1 VVILRNEKR
10 KGYGYALK
18 LGLLLS
24 RKYCATF
31 AITLDADAQHN
42 PDDIPKFINE
52 LLSLNTDIVIGNR
65 FKGKSHVPTTDAMI
79 IKLIS
84 YIFSSI
90 INFKIEDTLCGFRAL
105 RLALLDDMAIEKIS
119 DDMGFPLEL
128 LAIAIR
134 KGWRIKEV
142 PVKVRY
148 HNLSKR
154 GLARKSI
161 QLVQIL
167 RSLIRVF
174 LEVSIG

>member
-1 VVILRNEKR
+1 
-10 KGYGYALK
+10 
-18 LGLLLS
+18 
-24 RKYCATF
+24 
-31 AITLDADAQHN
+31 
-42 PDDIPKFINE
+42 
-52 LLSLNTDIVIGNR
+52 
-65 FKGKSHVPTTDAMI
+65 
-79 IKLIS
+79 
-84 YIFSSI
+84 
-90 INFKIEDTLCGFRAL
+90 
-105 RLALLDDMAIEKIS
+105 MAIEKIS

-174 LEVSIG
+174 LEVSIR